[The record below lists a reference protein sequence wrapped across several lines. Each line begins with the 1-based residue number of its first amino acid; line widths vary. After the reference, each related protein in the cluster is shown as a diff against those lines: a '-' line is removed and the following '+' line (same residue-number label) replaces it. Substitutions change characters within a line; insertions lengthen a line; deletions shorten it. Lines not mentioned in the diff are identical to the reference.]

1 MLAEKS
7 ESIRKAYRI
16 LQRISRDKRKRMEYE
31 AREKA
36 IRDHRQMIQEAL
48 EEGRELGRS
57 EGVEIGRSEGVE
69 MGRLGMLFDL
79 VNDGILTIPAAA
91 KKAKMDLSE
100 FERKY
105 HGSRQQLQERAAE
118 F

>member
-1 MLAEKS
+1 MPAEKN
-7 ESIRKAYRI
+7 EAIRKAYER
-16 LQRISRDKRKRMEYE
+16 LQVLSQDEKKRMEYE

-36 IRDHRQMIQEAL
+36 IRDQKQMMQEAL

-57 EGVEIGRSEGVE
+57 EGVEIGRSEGFE

-79 VNDGILTIPAAA
+79 VSDGILTIPAAA
-91 KKAKMDLSE
+91 EKEKMDPAE

-105 HGSRQQLQERAAE
+105 YKSRQQTQEKAAE

>member
-1 MLAEKS
+1 
-7 ESIRKAYRI
+7 
-16 LQRISRDKRKRMEYE
+16 MEYE

-36 IRDHRQMIQEAL
+36 IRDQKQMMQEAL

-79 VNDGILTIPAAA
+79 VSDGILTIPVAA
-91 KKAKMDLSE
+91 KKAKMDPSE

-105 HGSRQQLQERAAE
+105 YGNRQQPQERAAK